1 MSTAQLIKLENERK
15 EEALA
20 WYKRV
25 RDLWP
30 AMMNGQPEAEREWLV
45 EGEKL
50 VEMFRSTTSRVMSR
64 YRMASPEDPAIATG
78 RLTTPICL
86 RSRYMSVSS
95 GSAPCLAEHSLG
107 LQIF

>member
-50 VEMFRSTTSRVMSR
+50 VEMFRSTRDLFTTGKVFRGMAGQRRSTRRKKVASDDEAEEDD
-64 YRMASPEDPAIATG
+64 MAS
-78 RLTTPICL
+78 RLQADL
-86 RSRYMSVSS
+86 GERQS
-95 GSAPCLAEHSLG
+95 GV
-107 LQIF
+107 